1 MPAVLLG
8 DVVNID
14 RGADASVAQSAWWHL
29 ESGRNKADLFHVAT
43 VSDFG
48 MIRGR
53 YADLV

>member
-14 RGADASVAQSAWWHL
+14 RGADASVAQSAWSHL